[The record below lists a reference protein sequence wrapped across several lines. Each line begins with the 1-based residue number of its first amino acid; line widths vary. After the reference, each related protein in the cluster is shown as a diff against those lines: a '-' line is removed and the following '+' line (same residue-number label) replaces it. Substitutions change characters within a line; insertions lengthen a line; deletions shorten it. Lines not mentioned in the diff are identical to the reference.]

1 MKSAQPISTNVTFPV
16 TLEPVFTQDGHN
28 TGFSGV
34 IRRDQETP
42 RTLGI
47 HSPNYGLVQ
56 NGELLDRVEQA
67 LGERALEWT
76 DRRAVAIRGGA
87 RMYASYELLNQQ
99 VEVPRVGDVLSVV
112 LTINNSYDGSSIVSA
127 SVNFKR
133 LICSNGMKGLT
144 REFSLMK
151 KHTSG
156 ISIEYIGN
164 RILEGLDKVQVSLAV
179 FGRLAE
185 KSISHER
192 GIRILERMEQ
202 TGVIS
207 GRIREGILGVWNN
220 PSYAQD
226 RARNLYNL
234 YNATTQFLT
243 RNVRAERFELSE
255 RVNHDV
261 LGVLAGRSRDAELAS
276 LIS

>member
-16 TLEPVFTQDGHN
+16 ALEPVFTKDGWN
-28 TGFSGV
+28 TGYSGV
-34 IRRDQETP
+34 VRRDLDTP
-42 RTLGI
+42 KTLGI

-56 NGELLDRVEQA
+56 NGDLLNRVEQA
-67 LGERALEWT
+67 LDERALEWT
-76 DRRAVAIRGGA
+76 DRRSISIRGGS
-87 RMYASYELLNQQ
+87 RMFASYELLNQQ
-99 VEVPRVGDVLSVV
+99 VQVPKVGDLLGVI

-127 SVNFKR
+127 AVNFKR

-156 ISIEYIGN
+156 ISIDYIGT
-164 RILEGLDKVQVSLAV
+164 RILEGLDKVQDSLNV

-185 KSISHER
+185 KSISHEV
-192 GIRILERMEQ
+192 GVRILERMEQ

-220 PSYAQD
+220 PSYASD
-226 RARNLYNL
+226 KARNLYNL

-243 RNVRAERFELSE
+243 RNVRSERFELSE

-261 LGVLAGRSRDAELAS
+261 LGVLAGRTRDVQLVS
-276 LIS
+276 LVS